1 MCCKSLCFN
10 FLSLGPC
17 LLLFK
22 NWVFLWPFSCKYFW
36 ALVLTEAPTVGVL
49 GSWLLPWLHQQSIKG
64 FTYLRTLS
72 VFIYSIYDTSNTLRW
87 SITEWKKIFL
97 RNLWCDYNSA
107 RFKIAQIG
115 LSPHSIAEYCSF
127 AFAFKHSYSSIPLLS
142 QYKICPSFLEIFLIS
157 SSSTKKLFDN
167 LFTLPHP

>member
-1 MCCKSLCFN
+1 MTF
-10 FLSLGPC
+10 FLQVLLGIA
-17 LLLFK
+17 FK
-22 NWVFLWPFSCKYFW
+22 WSAGGTC
-36 ALVLTEAPTVGVL
+36 L
-49 GSWLLPWLHQQSIKG
+49 GSWLLAWLHQQNIKG

-87 SITEWKKIFL
+87 SITEWKKDFF
-97 RNLWCDYNSA
+97 RNLWCEYNSA

-127 AFAFKHSYSSIPLLS
+127 VFAFKHSYSSLPLLS
-142 QYKICPSFLEIFLIS
+142 QFEICLSFLEIFLIS

-167 LFTLPHP
+167 PFTLPHP